1 MMLRVDHGPRRRLNS
16 DSVARKRLDPL
27 PTRPY
32 VATRAR
38 PFSSG
43 RRDARMQKLVT
54 VLIALALLAS
64 ATRALALDTA
74 SAGDGRTGANAARRS
89 YVDGVVARAK
99 ALRLSEDRTW
109 IRLLHYRKTLFGG
122 HESEADGAPFFA
134 AKDGKSDPDAELEA
148 TLRAFYDGAPVAA
161 GVQHPYCRFPARF
174 GFLDEK
180 LALDRDLLPV
190 KRCPKYEEFTGR
202 LRAKKVILVF
212 SSYYLNNPASAFG
225 HTFLRLGKGD
235 GEGRDLLDAGI
246 DFSATVD
253 TSNALLYAFKG
264 LFGLFPGEFR
274 KIPYAAKVREYND
287 FESRDLWEYE
297 LALTQA
303 EVDRVVAHLWELGST
318 YFAYYY
324 MSENCSYH
332 ILAALEVANPRLR
345 LLDDLGWPVV
355 PADTVKVLYEN
366 PGLVRSLRYRPS
378 NRTQFKQRL
387 ERLSEEERDAV
398 ALVMREPRAALPAEL
413 TQTERVRV
421 LDTAID
427 LADIEA
433 ASDLLKKRE
442 DMDQERASRQQ
453 ALLERR
459 AELLV
464 PSENVEFGPPFRL
477 VPQIGHDSTR
487 FGFGSGYSR
496 ERGYFHAF
504 SFRLALHD
512 LADPVQ
518 GYPDGAQIEF
528 MPGSLRYLVES
539 PRVRLERFSLVRV
552 QSLTPLSRFD
562 RSFSWVVDVGL
573 TRTQD
578 RGCRDC
584 LTGFGEFGA
593 GFALEPFGRAFTIFA
608 LADAR
613 LFGPVKSGYWDIF
626 RFGAGPAGG
635 LRLRFSDAVT
645 LLGTG
650 SWLYLPLQEPQ
661 ATWNVEGKLRVGY
674 LKDFALGVE
683 GKLEPEA
690 ASVEGVSYIYF

>member
-1 MMLRVDHGPRRRLNS
+1 MHKVVVVLLVLASFVRTPR
-16 DSVARKRLDPL
+16 AFGAEAAP
-27 PTRPY
+27 
-32 VATRAR
+32 
-38 PFSSG
+38 G
-43 RRDARMQKLVT
+43 RDAT
-54 VLIALALLAS
+54 E
-64 ATRALALDTA
+64 AT
-74 SAGDGRTGANAARRS
+74 ARRA
-89 YVDGVVARAK
+89 YVEEIVARAR
-99 ALRLSEDRTW
+99 AQRLHEDRTW
-109 IRLLHYRKTLFGG
+109 LRLLHYRKTLFGG
-122 HESEADGAPFFA
+122 YDSEADGEPFFTA
-134 AKDGKSDPDAELEA
+134 EDGDSDPAAELEG
-148 TLRAFYDGAPVAA
+148 TLRGFYDPTPPSGK
-161 GVQHPYCRFPARF
+161 VQHPFCRFPARF
-174 GFLDEK
+174 AFLDQK
-180 LALDRDLLPV
+180 LGLDRARLPFQ
-190 KRCPKYEEFTGR
+190 RCPKYEEFTSR
-202 LRAKKVILVF
+202 LSAKKVILVF

-225 HTFLRLGKGD
+225 HTFLRIGKGE

-253 TSNALLYAFKG
+253 TTNALLYAFKG
-264 LFGLFPGEFR
+264 MFGLFPGEFR

-297 LALTQA
+297 LRLTQE

-332 ILAALEVANPRLR
+332 ILGALEVARPSLR
-345 LLDDLGWPVV
+345 LLDGLGWPVV

-366 PGLVRSLRYRPS
+366 PGLVRKLTYRPS
-378 NRTQFKQRL
+378 NRTQFKNRL
-387 ERLSEEERDAV
+387 ERLNDAERDAV
-398 ALVMREPRAALPAEL
+398 ALVMREPRAPLPPALTEA
-413 TQTERVRV
+413 ERVRV

-442 DMDQERASRQQ
+442 DMDQERAARTQ

-459 AELLV
+459 AEVLV
-464 PSENVEFGPPFRL
+464 PSETVEFAPPFRL
-477 VPQIGHDSTR
+477 VPQSGHDSTR
-487 FGFGSGYSR
+487 LGLGSGYSR
-496 ERGYFHAF
+496 ERGYFHTL

-528 MPGSLRYLVES
+528 MPVRLRYLIES
-539 PRVRLERFSLVRV
+539 PRLRLEHFSLVRV

-562 RSFSWVVDVGL
+562 RSISWVVDAGL

-584 LTGFGEFGA
+584 LAAYGEFGG
-593 GFALEPFGRAFTIFA
+593 GFAIEPFGRAFTLFA

-613 LFGPVKSGYWDIF
+613 LFGPVDSGYFDVL
-626 RFGAGPAGG
+626 RFGVGPAGG
-635 LRLRFSDAVT
+635 LRLRFTDAVT

-650 SWLYLPLQEPQ
+650 SWLYLPAQEPE
-661 ATWNVEGKLRVGY
+661 ATWNIEAKLRIGF
-674 LKDFALGVE
+674 LKDFAFGAE

-690 ASVEGVSYIYF
+690 ASVEGVSYLYF